1 MRREE
6 GDTMILVLDMCYRAG
21 SLSRYEFV
29 DPVATALRR
38 AGAEI
43 DIMHYG
49 ELDDPGGYDKIVLC
63 GTALKDMRCLDYA
76 SRLSWIRKC
85 KRPVLGIS
93 TGAAVLCHILGGR
106 LLKDIHIGMEDVRIT
121 AETPLLGEPRTIH
134 AFHLHGFRPVL
145 PSELMAAAENCEAFV
160 SRYRPVYGLLF
171 NPEVRNCWI
180 LERFVRCD
188 LR

>member
-1 MRREE
+1 
-6 GDTMILVLDMCYRAG
+6 MILVLDMCYRSG

-29 DPVATALRR
+29 DPVANALRR

-49 ELDDPGGYDKIVLC
+49 ELEDPDGYDKIVLC
-63 GTALKDMRCLDYA
+63 GTALKDRRCLDDA
-76 SRLSWIRKC
+76 KRLSWIREW

-106 LLKDIHIGMEDVRIT
+106 LLRDVHIGMEDVRLT
-121 AETPLLGEPRTIH
+121 AETPLLGEPRTFP
-134 AFHLHGFRPVL
+134 AFHLHAFRPVL
-145 PSELMAAAENCEAFV
+145 PPGLMAAAEDCEAFAG
-160 SRYRPVYGLLF
+160 RDRPVYGLLF